1 MPTVLVCVAVAFSP
15 SQRTLNDF
23 EKRWK
28 WLLSAMRVYGKKA
41 QILTNSEFIFRS
53 AEEQATQDVFYEGMH
68 WLIDPLIMGRVLW
81 ESDGLIAQRQSGCC
95 LLVLILL
102 WLSSRTWCLPCSP
115 ESAS

>member
-1 MPTVLVCVAVAFSP
+1 MLWVTVLTIQVCVAVASFP

-53 AEEQATQDVFYEGMH
+53 AEEQATQDVFYEGTD
-68 WLIDPLIMGRVLW
+68 WLFAPLAIGIVMW
-81 ESDGLIAQRQSGCC
+81 
-95 LLVLILL
+95 
-102 WLSSRTWCLPCSP
+102 
-115 ESAS
+115 